1 MVKEGMDGV
10 VALQSDISRIDG
22 EKGELEYRGYS
33 IHDLAEKSSYE
44 ETVYLLW
51 HGDLPTKDELENFS
65 TDLAKRR
72 RIPPEVIGLLSSL
85 PEITHPMVTLRTAI
99 SYCGSLDEKL
109 HVIEPE
115 ENLEKSKEIM
125 AMIPTIIAYTH
136 RMREGKKLIHPRQDL
151 DRTANFLWMLKGE
164 EPDPLEV
171 KALDTDLILHAEHT
185 LNASTYSSRI
195 AASTESDM
203 YAGIVSATGTL
214 MGPLHGG
221 ASQWVM
227 EMLREVKKK
236 ENTSHKEWVKEQV
249 EAGEIIPGFGHRV
262 YKGMDPRAK
271 ELKKLAQRL
280 DERKGNDWFS
290 ISEKI
295 EKAVKEEKDLYPNVD
310 FYAATV
316 YVNLGIPDEFF
327 IPVFAMAR
335 IAGWTTHMM
344 EQYKKNK
351 LIRPLQEYVG
361 EKEKEYLSIEKR

>member
-10 VALQSDISRIDG
+10 VALQSDISKIDG

-65 TDLAKRR
+65 KDLAKRR

-136 RMREGKKLIHPRQDL
+136 RMREGKKLVHPRQDL

-221 ASQWVM
+221 ASQWVI
-227 EMLREVKKK
+227 EMLREVKKEEK
-236 ENTSHKEWVKEQV
+236 TSPEDWVKKQV

-262 YKGMDPRAK
+262 YKEMDPRAK
-271 ELKKLAQRL
+271 ELKKLAQGL
-280 DERKGNDWFS
+280 DERKGNDWCS

-295 EKAVKEEKDLYPNVD
+295 EKAVKEEKGLYPNVD

-327 IPVFAMAR
+327 IPLFAMAR

-361 EKEKEYLSIEKR
+361 EKEREYLSIEKR